1 MGILN
6 VMPKAGWAN
15 GTFLADTLKHACG
28 GGGCPEARAGKVD
41 CMVVMPGGLWY
52 AVPLTS

>member
-1 MGILN
+1 MLN

-15 GTFLADTLKHACG
+15 GTLLADTLKRACE

-41 CMVVMPGGLWY
+41 CLVVMPRGLWY